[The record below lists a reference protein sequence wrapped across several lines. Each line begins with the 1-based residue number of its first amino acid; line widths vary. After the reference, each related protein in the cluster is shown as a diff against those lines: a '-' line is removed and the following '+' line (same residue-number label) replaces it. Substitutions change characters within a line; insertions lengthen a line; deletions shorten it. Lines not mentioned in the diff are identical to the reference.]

1 MRFVAGVDVGNT
13 TTEVVVVDAALTP
26 PAPIAWDR
34 APTRGA
40 KGSVEA
46 LRGAAGIVRRLERR
60 SGQAVDLVAAAPQR
74 PVETRATS
82 VPEAAPPTGRLEI
95 IRAAGDTPGGT
106 GVAVGVPVWAGGPP
120 QRMDRPVVL
129 LVRAGSGFRVAVDAV
144 HAWTT
149 AGTDV
154 RGLLLADD
162 EGVLVSARLKVA
174 VPVADQVDVHRAA
187 VAVLVA
193 VEVRPPGHALQV
205 LADPIRLSALLGL
218 DDAERPDAV
227 RLAAALG
234 DASRGVIAV
243 HASRIDAAASFAG
256 EVLLRDDDADAGAEF
271 DATVLASLPVG
282 AVRRCTPPG
291 FPQADSWD
299 VDDLWVVGM
308 REVATSVAARI
319 DSDTARAVVLAALR
333 ASPVQVM
340 PDVVLGEE
348 LGVAVRLI
356 RAESVAARAGALTT
370 PGAREGSIVAD
381 LGGGTIDVIGG
392 GDREVVAA
400 GGGEMLTA
408 AVAAYLR
415 LPRGAA
421 DWVKRGPCS
430 RLEAPQVML
439 AEDGVRTFL
448 ERPAPLAA
456 VGSLVAEGPAGLL
469 PFGGS
474 LAPAAWR
481 SLRLRLKQRVLA
493 DNLARA
499 MNSLTALGEQAN
511 DVLLVGGVV
520 GDEELLG
527 LLRPVLPGVAVGRAD
542 VAGRLGHRY
551 AVAYGL
557 ALLATR

>member
-13 TTEVVVVDAALTP
+13 TTEVVVVDAARTP
-26 PAPIAWDR
+26 PEPMAWDR
-34 APTRGA
+34 APTRGS
-40 KGSVEA
+40 KGSAEA
-46 LRGAAGIVRRLERR
+46 LRGAAGLVRRLERR
-60 SGQAVDLVAAAPQR
+60 IGRSVDLVAAAPQH
-74 PVETRATS
+74 PVETHATS
-82 VPEAAPPTGRLEI
+82 VPESAPPTGRLEI

-106 GVAVGVPVWAGGPP
+106 GTAIGVPVWAGSPP
-120 QRMDRPVVL
+120 RWMDQPVVL
-129 LVRAGSGFRVAVDAV
+129 LVPAGSGFRFAVDAF
-144 HAWTT
+144 HAWTK

-162 EGVLVSARLKVA
+162 EGVLVAARLNVA
-174 VPVADQVDVHRAA
+174 LPVADQADVHRAA
-187 VAVLVA
+187 AALRVAL
-193 VEVRPPGHALQV
+193 EVRPPGHALQV
-205 LADPIRLSALLGL
+205 LVDPIRLSALLGL
-218 DDAERPDAV
+218 DNAERPDAV

-234 DASRGVIAV
+234 DASRAVIGV
-243 HASRIDAAASFAG
+243 HAEPVAADSAPAG
-256 EVLLRDDDADAGAEF
+256 EVLLRDQDRHTEF
-271 DATVLASLPVG
+271 DATLIASLPVG
-282 AVRRCTPPG
+282 SVRRCTPPG
-291 FPQADSWD
+291 FTRAESWE

-308 REVATSVAARI
+308 REVATSVSARI
-319 DSDTARAVVLAALR
+319 DSTTARAVVLAALR
-333 ASPVQVM
+333 SGPLETM
-340 PDVVLGEE
+340 PDVVLGRE
-348 LGVAVRLI
+348 LDVPVRLV
-356 RAESVAARAGALTT
+356 RAESAAARAGALTT

-381 LGGGTIDVIGG
+381 LGGGTVDVMGSAG
-392 GDREVVAA
+392 REIVAA

-408 AVAAYLR
+408 AVATYLR

-430 RLEAPQVML
+430 RLEAPQVVL

-448 ERPAPLAA
+448 DRPAPLAA
-456 VGSLVAEGPAGLL
+456 VGSLVAAGPAGLL

-499 MNSLTALGEQAN
+499 MRSLGEQAR
-511 DVLLVGGVV
+511 DVLLVGGVA

-557 ALLATR
+557 ALLATSGGDA

>member
-26 PAPIAWDR
+26 PEPIAWDR
-34 APTRGA
+34 APTRGS
-40 KGSVEA
+40 KGSIES
-46 LRGAAGIVRRLERR
+46 LRGAAALVRRLERR
-60 SGQAVDLVAAAPQR
+60 IGQSVDLVAAAPQH
-74 PVETRATS
+74 PVETHTLS
-82 VPEAAPPTGRLEI
+82 VPESLPPMGRLEI
-95 IRAAGDTPGGT
+95 IPAAGDTPGGT
-106 GVAVGVPVWAGGPP
+106 GIAVGAPVWAGSPP
-120 QRMDRPVVL
+120 RRMDQPVVL
-129 LVRAGSGFRVAVDAV
+129 LVPAGSGFRVAVDAF
-144 HAWTT
+144 HAWTS

-154 RGLLLADD
+154 QGMLLADD
-162 EGVLVSARLKVA
+162 EGVLVAARLNVS
-174 VPVADQVDVHRAA
+174 VPVADQVDVQRIVAA
-187 VAVLVA
+187 VQVA
-193 VEVRPPGHALQV
+193 LEVRPPGRALQV
-205 LADPIRLSALLGL
+205 LIDPIRLSALLGL
-218 DDAERPDAV
+218 SDVERPDAV

-234 DASRGVIAV
+234 DASRAVIGV
-243 HASRIDAAASFAG
+243 HAEPVAAAASFAG
-256 EVLLRDDDADAGAEF
+256 EVLLRDEDRRAEF
-271 DATVLASLPVG
+271 DAALIASLPVG

-291 FPQADSWD
+291 FTQVQSWD
-299 VDDLWVVGM
+299 VDDLWVVAM

-319 DSDTARAVVLAALR
+319 DSTTARAVVLAALR
-333 ASPVQVM
+333 SSPLEVM
-340 PDVVLGEE
+340 PDVVLGRE
-348 LGVAVRLI
+348 LDVPVRLV
-356 RAESVAARAGALTT
+356 RAESEAARAGALTT
-370 PGAREGSIVAD
+370 PGARENSIVAD
-381 LGGGTIDVIGG
+381 LGGGTIDVMGSAGQEI
-392 GDREVVAA
+392 VAA

-408 AVAAYLR
+408 AVATYLR

-448 ERPAPLAA
+448 DRPAPLVA

-499 MNSLTALGEQAN
+499 MRCLGEEPS
-511 DVLLVGGVV
+511 DVLLVGGVA

-527 LLRPVLPGVAVGRAD
+527 LLRPVMPGVAVGRAD
-542 VAGRLGHRY
+542 VAGRLGQRY

-557 ALLATR
+557 TLLLTSGSDS

>member
-13 TTEVVVVDAALTP
+13 TTEVVVVDAVRTP
-26 PAPIAWDR
+26 PEPMAWDR
-34 APTRGA
+34 APTRGS
-40 KGSVEA
+40 KGSAEA
-46 LRGAAGIVRRLERR
+46 LRGAAGLVRRLERR
-60 SGQAVDLVAAAPQR
+60 IGRSVDLVAAAPQH
-74 PVETRATS
+74 PVETHATS
-82 VPEAAPPTGRLEI
+82 VPESAPPTGRLEI

-106 GVAVGVPVWAGGPP
+106 GTAIGVPVWAGSPP
-120 QRMDRPVVL
+120 RWMDQPVVL
-129 LVRAGSGFRVAVDAV
+129 LVPAGSGFRFAVDAF
-144 HAWTT
+144 HAWTK

-162 EGVLVSARLKVA
+162 EGVLVAARLNVA
-174 VPVADQVDVHRAA
+174 LPVADQADVHRAA
-187 VAVLVA
+187 AALRVAL
-193 VEVRPPGHALQV
+193 EVRPPGRALQV
-205 LADPIRLSALLGL
+205 LVDPIRLSALLGL
-218 DDAERPDAV
+218 NNAERPDAV

-234 DASRGVIAV
+234 DASRAVIGV
-243 HASRIDAAASFAG
+243 HAEPVAADSAPAG
-256 EVLLRDDDADAGAEF
+256 EVLLRDQDRHTEF
-271 DATVLASLPVG
+271 DATLIASLPVG
-282 AVRRCTPPG
+282 SVRRCTPPG
-291 FPQADSWD
+291 FTRAESWE

-308 REVATSVAARI
+308 REVATSVSARI
-319 DSDTARAVVLAALR
+319 DSTTARAVVLAALR
-333 ASPVQVM
+333 SGPLETM
-340 PDVVLGEE
+340 PDVVLGRE
-348 LGVAVRLI
+348 LEVPVRLV
-356 RAESVAARAGALTT
+356 RAESAAARAGALTT

-381 LGGGTIDVIGG
+381 LGGGTVDVMGSAG
-392 GDREVVAA
+392 REIVAA

-408 AVAAYLR
+408 AVATYLR

-421 DWVKRGPCS
+421 DWVKRGPGS
-430 RLEAPQVML
+430 RLEAPQVAL

-448 ERPAPLAA
+448 DRPAPLAA
-456 VGSLVAEGPAGLL
+456 VGSLVAAGPAGLL

-499 MNSLTALGEQAN
+499 MRSLGEQAR
-511 DVLLVGGVV
+511 DVLLVGGVA

-557 ALLATR
+557 ALLATSGGDA